1 MPALTLTNVSYA
13 IGDRRLLNKVSI
25 TIQHGECAG
34 IVGRNGAGKSTLF
47 KLVTGEKTPDSGE
60 VVRARGNTMAVV
72 GQDPVFS
79 GSMTLLEEA
88 AQGLEA
94 IQDLQQRLDDLYEQI
109 ANIDDAAPDA
119 EIDRDGLLRQAEHVQ
134 HELEQRDG
142 YATQHRVEIVL
153 QGVGFTQK
161 EFSLPVEGLSG
172 GQRSRLALSKALLAD
187 PDLLLLD
194 EPTNHLDI
202 EGRQWLENFLSTK
215 FQGSVLLI
223 SHDRYLLDHC
233 VRRIIE
239 VDNGGL
245 IEYPGSYTK
254 MVQLRAERKQLQ
266 MHAYEKQQEK
276 FARESEYIRRFKA
289 GQRAR
294 QAKGRE
300 SRLTREMEE
309 QSIERPLEASV
320 LHFVAPPAPRSGDIV
335 ATLNNGS
342 VWYDVPAD
350 DSNVAHRRTLFEQ
363 FNVKIS
369 RGERWG
375 VIGANGAGKSTLVRC
390 LLGEQ
395 QLDEGNSR
403 IGSNVE
409 IGHYKQ
415 IDATMDLQM
424 TVREYL
430 QREYRLAHDGKLLSE
445 QEASDLAG
453 AFLFSGR
460 DQQKPMGALSGGERS
475 RARLASL
482 MVSGK
487 NLLVLDEPTNHLDIP
502 SCERLEQAL
511 RPTSQDGKYDHTLI
525 LISHDRA
532 LLDALCDQLIV
543 FEHDGR
549 VRVFHGNYSQWLES
563 SGQPADAGVNQ
574 TSHQSTPKQT
584 AQPQPAAEK
593 PKAKPNGESKRNPL
607 SWMRDEQLDE
617 KIEELSALVK
627 SLDEKMSDP
636 KVYTD
641 ASLCKQVIA
650 ERETAKESLDQHEAE
665 WLRRADG

>member
-1 MPALTLTNVSYA
+1 MPALTLTNVSFA
-13 IGDRRLLNKVSI
+13 IGDLILLDGVSL
-25 TIQHGECAG
+25 TVQHGECIG

-47 KLVTGEKTPDSGE
+47 RLITGEKTPDAGDL
-60 VVRARGNTMAVV
+60 VLARGNTMAVV
-72 GQDPVFS
+72 GQDPKFS
-79 GSMTLLEEA
+79 GSVTLIEEA
-88 AQGLEA
+88 EQGLEA
-94 IQDLQQRLDDLYEQI
+94 IQTLQHRLDVLYEQI
-109 ANIDDAAPDA
+109 AQVEGTSAGA
-119 EIDRDGLLRQAEHVQ
+119 EIDREGLLRQAEHVQ

-142 YATQHRVEIVL
+142 YATQHRVEIIL
-153 QGVGFTQK
+153 QGVGFTQR
-161 EFSLPVEGLSG
+161 EFSLPVTGLSG
-172 GQRSRLALSKALLAD
+172 GQRSRLALAKALLAD

-215 FQGSVLLI
+215 FQGTVLLV

-239 VDNGGL
+239 VDAGRL
-245 IEYPGSYTK
+245 IEYPGSYSK

-266 MHAYEKQQEK
+266 MQAYERQQER
-276 FARESEYIRRFKA
+276 FARESEFIRRFKA

-300 SRLTREMEE
+300 SRLNREMEE
-309 QSIERPLEASV
+309 TTIERPLEASV
-320 LHFVAPPAPRSGDIV
+320 LHFTSPPAPRSGDIV
-335 ATLNNGS
+335 ATLNDAS
-342 VWYDVPAD
+342 MWYDVEPDEA
-350 DSNVAHRRTLFEQ
+350 NAAHRRVLFEK
-363 FNVKIS
+363 FSMKIG

-375 VIGANGAGKSTLVRC
+375 VIGANGAGKSTLIRC

-395 QLDEGNSR
+395 ALCEGTTR
-403 IGSNVE
+403 IGSNVV
-409 IGHYKQ
+409 IGNYKQ
-415 IDATMDLQM
+415 IDETMDSQWN
-424 TVREYL
+424 VREFL
-430 QREYRLAHDGKLLSE
+430 QREYRVAHNGRMLSE

-511 RPTSQDGKYDHTLI
+511 RPSSDGGKYDHTLI

-549 VRVFHGNYSQWLES
+549 VRVVHGNYSQWLASSEHPVESKTGSQNGSVSLSTAASVSTLPKPKSNPSS
-563 SGQPADAGVNQ
+563 SGQ
-574 TSHQSTPKQT
+574 
-584 AQPQPAAEK
+584 
-593 PKAKPNGESKRNPL
+593 RNPL
-607 SWMRDEQLDE
+607 SWMRDEQIDA
-617 KIEELSALVK
+617 KIEELTRLVRT
-627 SLDEKMSDP
+627 LDERMSDP

-641 ASLCKQVIA
+641 ARLCKLTIA
-650 ERETAKESLDQHEAE
+650 DRESAKAALDQHEAE